1 MSPSESAFSPVV
13 LQYIRTVGL
22 RESQELA
29 GLREETSRMPN
40 ADWATTPE
48 QAALLRILV
57 QLKGARNLL
66 EIGTFTGHATLAL
79 ALAAGPSG
87 RVTTCDMAA
96 GWSET
101 GRRFWRKAGVEDR
114 IEQRIGRAQIVMAEL
129 LLEGQR
135 GSFDMIFF
143 DADREN
149 YAGYLSLISQL
160 LAPGGLLVADDT
172 LGSGEFAE
180 KGEDYGETQSLRA
193 FNGTL
198 HGDQDF
204 DLAMLPLG
212 QGMTLAIK
220 K

>member
-1 MSPSESAFSPVV
+1 
-13 LQYIRTVGL
+13 
-22 RESQELA
+22 
-29 GLREETSRMPN
+29 MPN
-40 ADWATTPE
+40 ADWATTAE

-57 QLKGARNLL
+57 QLKGATKVL

-79 ALAAGPSG
+79 ALAVGENG

-96 GWSET
+96 GWGEM
-101 GRRFWRKAGVEDR
+101 GQRFWRAARVHNR
-114 IEQRIGRAQIVMAEL
+114 IDQRIGRAQIIMAEL

-135 GSFDMIFF
+135 EAFDFIFL

-149 YAGYLSLISQL
+149 YASYLPLISQL
-160 LAPGGLLVADDT
+160 LGRGGILVVDDV

-180 KGEDYGETQSLRA
+180 NGDDYGETQSLRA

-204 DLAMLPLG
+204 DLVMLPFG
-212 QGMTLAIK
+212 WGMTLAIK
-220 K
+220 Q

>member
-1 MSPSESAFSPVV
+1 MSASNSAFSPVV

-22 RESQELA
+22 RETPELA

-48 QAALLRILV
+48 QAALLRVLV
-57 QLKGARNLL
+57 RLKGARNVL

-79 ALAAGPSG
+79 ALAVGANG

-101 GRRFWRKAGVEDR
+101 GRRFWRKARVDDR

-135 GSFDMIFF
+135 GVFDLVFL

-160 LAPGGLLVADDT
+160 LAPGGLLIADDT

-180 KGEDYGETQSLRA
+180 NGDDYGETQSLRA
-193 FNGTL
+193 FNGGL
-198 HGDQDF
+198 HGDEDF
-204 DLAMLPLG
+204 DLVMLPFG
-212 QGMTLAIK
+212 RGMTLAVK